1 MGRWAPDSRG
11 RLQEAAMKLFIERG
25 YENVTVADIAER
37 AGLTKRSFF
46 NHFADKREVFFAQA
60 DVLEARVVAALA
72 EADGAHPLDAAVAAY
87 AEAGAEMEGFAD
99 LVRARREIVDSS
111 SELRERE
118 LAKMASLTTSV
129 AAALAARGV
138 EARDAFFAAQA
149 ATTIYMT
156 ATDDWARDPQHGIAA
171 ALQDALVALRA
182 SLAKA

>member
-1 MGRWAPDSRG
+1 
-11 RLQEAAMKLFIERG
+11 LQEAAMKLFIERG

-111 SELRERE
+111 PELHERE
-118 LAKMASLTTSV
+118 LAKMASLTASV

-138 EARDAFFAAQA
+138 DTRDAFFAAQA

-156 ATDDWARDPQHGIAA
+156 ATDDWAKDPQHGIAA
-171 ALQDALVALRA
+171 ALQDALGALRA